1 MDWVY
6 FSCFVFICYLLGSI
20 SFAWMAGRLN
30 NVDLREHGSGNLG
43 ATNAGRVLGNH
54 WFFIIFFADVSKGLI
69 PVLVAKFYAEQVM
82 SDGLAIQLLPSIAA
96 IGSIL
101 GHSFTIFHGFKG
113 GKAVATSLGAVCG
126 LTWLVAF
133 IAFLTWLTSWLIIA
147 PTFKINRSDAVGPSS
162 VLSVVG
168 ILSAHFSF
176 SENPFHLPDLPI
188 TIMLCMIAVLFIVR
202 HRSNITKFLSQVK
215 DNKNTATDPENA
227 DSNSE

>member
-82 SDGLAIQLLPSIAA
+82 SDGLAI
-96 IGSIL
+96 
-101 GHSFTIFHGFKG
+101 
-113 GKAVATSLGAVCG
+113 
-126 LTWLVAF
+126 
-133 IAFLTWLTSWLIIA
+133 
-147 PTFKINRSDAVGPSS
+147 
-162 VLSVVG
+162 
-168 ILSAHFSF
+168 
-176 SENPFHLPDLPI
+176 
-188 TIMLCMIAVLFIVR
+188 
-202 HRSNITKFLSQVK
+202 
-215 DNKNTATDPENA
+215 
-227 DSNSE
+227 